1 MLWNASGQ
9 ISLASITCEIVNNG
23 CMNIRRTSVVLYL
36 YIPYIFYNVY
46 ITIKR
51 EQSNLTFDIVKIIEH
66 CLLEDEVPK
75 HLW

>member
-1 MLWNASGQ
+1 M
-9 ISLASITCEIVNNG
+9 
-23 CMNIRRTSVVLYL
+23 VLYL

-51 EQSNLTFDIVKIIEH
+51 EQSNLTFDIVKITEH